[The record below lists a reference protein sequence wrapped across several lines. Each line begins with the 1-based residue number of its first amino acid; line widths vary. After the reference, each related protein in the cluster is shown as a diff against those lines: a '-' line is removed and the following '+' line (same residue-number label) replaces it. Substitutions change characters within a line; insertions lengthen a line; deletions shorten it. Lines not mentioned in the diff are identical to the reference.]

1 MPENPIEG
9 LVTPP
14 APPPAEKKVEFDKD
28 FIADLD
34 KKISYKIAKKVR
46 ESRELI
52 KKNEANP
59 SENEPQNVNNISH
72 ETKNK
77 WLNRLAGL
85 GFLTLAGLCIYK
97 VIKNV
102 KKSQ

>member
-9 LVTPP
+9 LGTPP
-14 APPPAEKKVEFDKD
+14 APPPTEKKVEFDKD
-28 FIADLD
+28 FINDLE
-34 KKISYKIAKKVR
+34 KKIAYKISKKVR

-59 SENEPQNVNNISH
+59 SENEPLKVENVSH
-72 ETKNK
+72 ETKNI

-85 GFLTLAGLCIYK
+85 GFLSLATLCIYK
-97 VIKNV
+97 VLKNV